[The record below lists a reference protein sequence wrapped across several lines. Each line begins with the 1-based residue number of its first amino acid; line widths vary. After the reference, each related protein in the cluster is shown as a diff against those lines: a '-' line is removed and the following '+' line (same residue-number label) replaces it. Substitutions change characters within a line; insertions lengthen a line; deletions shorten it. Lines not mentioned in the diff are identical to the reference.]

1 MHHLTLS
8 QFRTTLDT
16 GGILSVA
23 LVGQGG
29 SFFIQAET
37 RKGDAVLTKARGSD
51 LREFRDVTKALHLLR
66 ELGVREARVDA
77 RNWRPEQAE
86 LGRPPRPDSAA
97 MMKAAHEA
105 AQHEQWFRAQVQVA
119 LDEHQ
124 QGIDQPKEA
133 AAVFAELLSTNH
145 AG

>member
-16 GGILSVA
+16 CGILSVA

-37 RKGDAVLTKARGSD
+37 RKGDAVLTKARGYE
-51 LREFRDVTKALHLLR
+51 LREFRDVTKALRLLR
-66 ELGVREARVDA
+66 ELGVCEARVDA
-77 RNWRPEQAE
+77 RNWRSEQAD
-86 LGRPPRPDSAA
+86 LGRAPRPDRAA

-105 AQHEQWFRAQVQVA
+105 AQHEQWFRSQVQVA

-124 QGIDQPKEA
+124 PGIDQPKEA
-133 AAVFAELLSTNH
+133 AAVFTELLSANH

>member
-77 RNWRPEQAE
+77 RNWRPEQGE

-105 AQHEQWFRAQVQVA
+105 AQHEQWFRSQVQVA

-124 QGIDQPKEA
+124 ANP
-133 AAVFAELLSTNH
+133 AVA
-145 AG
+145 